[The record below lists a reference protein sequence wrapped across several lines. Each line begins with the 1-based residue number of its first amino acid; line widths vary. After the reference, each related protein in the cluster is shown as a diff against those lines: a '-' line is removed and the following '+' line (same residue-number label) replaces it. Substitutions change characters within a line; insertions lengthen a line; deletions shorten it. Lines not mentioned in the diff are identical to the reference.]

1 MNNED
6 KLNELDLLKELGNI
20 GAGNAATALSQLLNK
35 EIHMNVPLA
44 KIVSFNEM
52 MDLMGG
58 SDRPVAAVFLRM
70 EGELSGSLF
79 FVLSLD
85 DATKLINQLIP
96 DKKISVEELPS
107 HELGLSALQELG
119 NIISAHYLTAL
130 SECIGLAVTPSVP
143 QVTIDMVGAIVVTG
157 LLEICQVS
165 DHSIFIDTELTETT
179 DNQIEKT
186 KGHFFLIP
194 YPDSFEKIL
203 AALGENNDE
212 CRISR

>member
-1 MNNED
+1 MNTF
-6 KLNELDLLKELGNI
+6 NELDLLKELGNI

-35 EIHMNVPLA
+35 EITMNVPLA

-52 MDLMGG
+52 MELMGG

-79 FVLSLD
+79 FVLSLE

-96 DKKISVEELPS
+96 EKEISVDELPS

-130 SECIGLAVTPSVP
+130 SECIGLTVTPSVP
-143 QVTIDMVGAIVVTG
+143 EVTIDMVGAIVVTG
-157 LLEICQVS
+157 LLEISQVS

-179 DNQIEKT
+179 DSQVEKA

-194 YPDSFEKIL
+194 YPDSFEKIV
-203 AALGENNDE
+203 AALGEG
-212 CRISR
+212 

>member
-1 MNNED
+1 MTNND

-52 MDLMGG
+52 MELMGG

-79 FVLSLD
+79 FVLSME

-96 DKKISVEELPS
+96 EKKISVEELPF

-157 LLEICQVS
+157 LLEISQVS

-203 AALGENNDE
+203 AALGEK
-212 CRISR
+212 

>member
-79 FVLSLD
+79 FVLSMD

-96 DKKISVEELPS
+96 EKKISVEALPS

-157 LLEICQVS
+157 LLEISQVS

-203 AALGENNDE
+203 AALGEK
-212 CRISR
+212 

>member
-96 DKKISVEELPS
+96 EKKISVEELPS

-157 LLEICQVS
+157 LLEISQVS

-203 AALGENNDE
+203 AALGEK
-212 CRISR
+212 

>member
-1 MNNED
+1 MN
-6 KLNELDLLKELGNI
+6 KFNELDLLKELGNI

-35 EIHMNVPLA
+35 EINMNVPLA

-79 FVLSLD
+79 FVLSLK

-96 DKKISVEELPS
+96 EKKISVDELPS

-130 SECIGLAVTPSVP
+130 SECIGLSVTPSVP
-143 QVTIDMVGAIVVTG
+143 EVTIDMVGAIVVTG
-157 LLEICQVS
+157 LLEISQVS

-179 DNQIEKT
+179 DSQVEKT

-194 YPDSFEKIL
+194 YPDSFEKIV
-203 AALGENNDE
+203 AALGEG
-212 CRISR
+212 

>member
-1 MNNED
+1 MNNKD

-52 MDLMGG
+52 MELMGG

-79 FVLSLD
+79 FVLSME

-96 DKKISVEELPS
+96 EKKISVEELAS

-157 LLEICQVS
+157 LLEISQVS
-165 DHSIFIDTELTETT
+165 DHSIFIDTELTDTT

-203 AALGENNDE
+203 AALGEK
-212 CRISR
+212 

>member
-1 MNNED
+1 MNNRE

-35 EIHMNVPLA
+35 EINMNVPSA

-79 FVLSLD
+79 FVLSLE
-85 DATKLINQLIP
+85 DAARLINELMVNEEV
-96 DKKISVEELPS
+96 SVSDLPT

-130 SECIGLAVTPSVP
+130 SECIGLMVTPSVP
-143 QVTIDMVGAIVVTG
+143 QVNIDMVGAIVVTG
-157 LLEICQVS
+157 LLEISEVS
-165 DHSIFIDTELTETT
+165 DQAIFIDTELTETT
-179 DNQIEKT
+179 DNLIEKA
-186 KGHFFLIP
+186 KAHFFLIP
-194 YPDSFEKIL
+194 YPDSFDKIL
-203 AALGENNDE
+203 AALGEK
-212 CRISR
+212 

>member
-1 MNNED
+1 MINQG
-6 KLNELDLLKELGNI
+6 KFNELDLLKELGNI

-35 EIHMNVPLA
+35 EINMNVPLA
-44 KIVSFNEM
+44 RIVSFNEM
-52 MDLMGG
+52 MELMGG

-79 FVLSLD
+79 FVLSME
-85 DATKLINQLIP
+85 DAAKLINQLILSEE
-96 DKKISVEELPS
+96 KVSVEELPT
-107 HELGLSALQELG
+107 HELGLSALQEVG

-130 SECIGLAVTPSVP
+130 SECIGLSVTPSVP

-157 LLEICQVS
+157 LLEISQVS

-179 DNQIEKT
+179 ESQVEKT

-203 AALGENNDE
+203 AALGEG
-212 CRISR
+212 

>member
-96 DKKISVEELPS
+96 QKKISVEELPS

-157 LLEICQVS
+157 LLEISQVS

-203 AALGENNDE
+203 AALGEK
-212 CRISR
+212 

>member
-1 MNNED
+1 MN
-6 KLNELDLLKELGNI
+6 KFNELDLLKELGNI

-35 EIHMNVPLA
+35 EINMNVPLA

-52 MDLMGG
+52 MELMGG

-79 FVLSLD
+79 FVLSLE

-96 DKKISVEELPS
+96 EKQISVDELSS

-119 NIISAHYLTAL
+119 NIVSAHYLTAL
-130 SECIGLAVTPSVP
+130 SECIGLSVTPSVP
-143 QVTIDMVGAIVVTG
+143 EVTIDMVGAIVVTG
-157 LLEICQVS
+157 LLEISQVS

-179 DNQIEKT
+179 DSQVDKT

-194 YPDSFEKIL
+194 YPDSFEKIV
-203 AALGENNDE
+203 AALGEG
-212 CRISR
+212 

>member
-130 SECIGLAVTPSVP
+130 SECIGLVVTPSVP

-203 AALGENNDE
+203 AALGEK
-212 CRISR
+212 

>member
-203 AALGENNDE
+203 AALGEK
-212 CRISR
+212 

>member
-1 MNNED
+1 MKNKSEN
-6 KLNELDLLKELGNI
+6 LVELDLLKELGNI
-20 GAGNAATALSQLLNK
+20 GSGNAATALSQLLNK
-35 EIHMNVPLA
+35 EVTMNVPQA
-44 KIVSFNEM
+44 KVVNFNEM
-52 MDLMGG
+52 MELMGG

-79 FVLSLD
+79 FVLSID

-96 DKKISVEELPS
+96 DKEMKVENLAN

-130 SECIGLAVTPSVP
+130 SDCIGIMVTPSVP
-143 QVTIDMVGAIVVTG
+143 EVTIDMVGAIVVTA
-157 LLEICQVS
+157 LLEISEASEQV
-165 DHSIFIDTELTETT
+165 IFIDTELTETT
-179 DNQIEKT
+179 AEYTEKA

-203 AALGENNDE
+203 ASLGAV
-212 CRISR
+212 

>member
-1 MNNED
+1 MDNKD

-52 MDLMGG
+52 MELMGG

-70 EGELSGSLF
+70 EGQLSGSLF
-79 FVLSLD
+79 FVLSME

-96 DKKISVEELPS
+96 EKKISVEELAS

-130 SECIGLAVTPSVP
+130 SDCIGLAVTPSVP

-157 LLEICQVS
+157 LLEISQVS
-165 DHSIFIDTELTETT
+165 DHSIFIDTELTDTT

-203 AALGENNDE
+203 AALGEK
-212 CRISR
+212 

>member
-1 MNNED
+1 MTNND

-52 MDLMGG
+52 MELMGG

-79 FVLSLD
+79 FVLSME

-96 DKKISVEELPS
+96 EKKISVEELPF

-157 LLEICQVS
+157 LLEISQVS

-203 AALGENNDE
+203 AALGGK
-212 CRISR
+212 

>member
-1 MNNED
+1 MN
-6 KLNELDLLKELGNI
+6 KFNELDLLKELGNI

-35 EIHMNVPLA
+35 EINMNVPLA

-79 FVLSLD
+79 FVLSLE

-96 DKKISVEELPS
+96 EKKISVDELPS

-130 SECIGLAVTPSVP
+130 SECIGLSVTPSVP
-143 QVTIDMVGAIVVTG
+143 EVTIDMVGAIVVTG
-157 LLEICQVS
+157 LLEISQVS

-179 DNQIEKT
+179 DSQVEKT

-194 YPDSFEKIL
+194 YPDSFEKIVS
-203 AALGENNDE
+203 ALGEG
-212 CRISR
+212 

>member
-96 DKKISVEELPS
+96 EKKISVEELPS

-203 AALGENNDE
+203 AALGEK
-212 CRISR
+212 